1 MSLYPL
7 KWEEQDE
14 CLVILVME
22 KKNFFF
28 FLNIMT
34 NYKCNIYNQKYEI
47 SLVLLV
53 GDILN

>member
-1 MSLYPL
+1 VSLYPL
-7 KWEEQDE
+7 KWEGQDE

-22 KKNFFF
+22 KFF

-34 NYKCNIYNQKYEI
+34 NYKCNIYNKKYEI